1 MAKKKRYVARVR
13 VWHSRE
19 EREIA
24 PGEPVD
30 VSHLDSE
37 QVRALVAAGVIEE
50 GVKEEKE
57 GEHAGK

>member
-1 MAKKKRYVARVR
+1 MAKKKNRYIARVR

-30 VSHLDSE
+30 VSHLTDE

-50 GVKEEKE
+50 EVKKE
-57 GEHAGK
+57 GEHADN